1 MHVNIHVAAGN
12 IHEYSTPPPLINLS
26 IFYLGQNCE
35 LNYDLFHALAT
46 RINKNILSHIFI
58 TFIYKILTIISIFF

>member
-12 IHEYSTPPPLINLS
+12 VHEYSTTPPPPPPPPPINFS

-35 LNYDLFHALAT
+35 LNHA
-46 RINKNILSHIFI
+46 
-58 TFIYKILTIISIFF
+58 